1 MKFTT
6 RVKNAVG
13 AFSKNDTPEV
23 AKNSNSPLS
32 REFFRSGSK
41 NKPLLQDWSQ
51 VEMSDQ
57 DMYTGYSYAA
67 IKKRANRASALGK
80 KFLYT
85 EASKEVMA
93 KAKEA
98 KNETEIEHPYLTLI
112 KESTEFTRRKFWH
125 DISTYLDLE
134 GVYYLMAV
142 RAVAE
147 KKDAKEGELDVKVGA
162 IQKLVMLNPY
172 NVRRVVK
179 KSDGTIGAYI
189 ESKNGRYREIPKEMI
204 IEIRLLNPF
213 NNDEAYSMTDAA
225 KESQF
230 TMKQAGDY
238 TRHSIK
244 GNINA
249 PGAITTDVELDD
261 NIFDNFVARIRNHSK
276 GEPLYGNGAGSI
288 SYTSMQVDLDKA
300 ALDKINEI
308 HRSILFAVSG
318 TSKTT
323 LGIEESGTT
332 RDTSQ
337 VQKDN
342 FTEDAV
348 MPQIE
353 DIIDALNLDYRKYYN
368 EEWQKNKYEIVLDN
382 PLESDREAELKDIE
396 IRETELNLR
405 QSLIDLGYEYEIAAK
420 YAHGDIS
427 LEKLGEP
434 TLEVTEEATIEP
446 EKDEKQNTETPNL
459 DTKKQEEEKKPK
471 EDKTTKNTAINKEEN
486 AITSHDI
493 PDLYDGTGVDPS
505 ETGIVLLR
513 TEKIPVLQFIKDN
526 EDDIYYGDEDDSHFG
541 VPAEEEPHLTLLQGF
556 LENANNWK
564 DKVDKCLDGW
574 KMPTIIIE
582 EVSYFERDD
591 YVAIV
596 GLVKKTDELIDGH
609 ERLTLLPHISEFSE
623 YLPHVTLVY
632 IKKGTSTNKWVKPLA
647 KKYNGQKVAVKGL
660 DYGDK
665 PEKKVKKKNSLVQ
678 DNHNALVSDVEVSHS
693 HDCNEH
699 ANDINSTLEKAK
711 NALNPDLQNAV
722 IIQESDL
729 YTATQGLE
737 ADMANAVIF
746 AIRNGNY
753 QEAEDLISESQ
764 EKDFAEQLRLMLAT
778 YYLVLMPIYAKQL
791 LDSRLATYNKQGI
804 FAMTSDV
811 EEYIATSAR
820 KASESHVNTV
830 KKDLLKAFNVAEKG
844 AIKDSMVDIIRAS
857 VEAREEKYLK
867 KLPVNPNLEDI
878 KEAINS
884 GKFDTDKALYKR
896 ARELAREGEG
906 LESIAR
912 AIRNE
917 YQDISVRRATTIA
930 RHETN
935 RVFNMAQYQADVQ
948 FLTESNLMDSAY
960 KVLRNRADDPCPIC
974 AKIIEDTTANPIPFQ
989 KNFVDL
995 GETISANYKKTN
1007 GKPAVQTMTVNYE
1020 AIKAGNVHVNCRC
1033 EYVLV
1038 IKQEDGTFL
1047 NSLDLRIDNSKGYNP
1062 YRDSKGRFASGPSKT
1077 TGGGGGNSVDISTIK
1092 TKESFNKHVEEA
1104 YWAGTYG
1111 SYPSNVEASVRAYQ
1125 GSYHEGI
1132 NDRLRAKDTYRPLVI
1147 NGQETTYMRT
1157 VTEIDSAFNIKTA
1170 KKSTLYRGTDTN
1182 YHSLPVGSKITNR
1195 GYSSTSS
1202 VKERAEGFQSP
1213 SGSLLIINTPK
1224 DSKVALPDLLTI
1236 GQRGRVMNEQEILLP
1251 RGAEMTITKIKDT
1264 TVYVDLAKT

>member
-13 AFSKNDTPEV
+13 VFSKNDNTEV

-179 KSDGTIGAYI
+179 KSDGTVGAYI

-204 IEIRLLNPF
+204 IEVRLLNPF

-368 EEWQKNKYEIVLDN
+368 EDWQKNKYEIILDN

-396 IRETELNLR
+396 IREAELNLR
-405 QSLIDLGYEYEIAAK
+405 QSLIELGYETELAAK

-427 LEKLGEP
+427 LEELGEP
-434 TLEVTEEATIEP
+434 TLEVAMTDAQIMVAAAAELGIQLPNPQDPLAPAVEQEEAEN
-446 EKDEKQNTETPNL
+446 KL
-459 DTKKQEEEKKPK
+459 DK
-471 EDKTTKNTAINKEEN
+471 AEN
-486 AITSHDI
+486 A
-493 PDLYDGTGVDPS
+493 
-505 ETGIVLLR
+505 
-513 TEKIPVLQFIKDN
+513 
-526 EDDIYYGDEDDSHFG
+526 
-541 VPAEEEPHLTLLQGF
+541 
-556 LENANNWK
+556 
-564 DKVDKCLDGW
+564 
-574 KMPTIIIE
+574 
-582 EVSYFERDD
+582 
-591 YVAIV
+591 
-596 GLVKKTDELIDGH
+596 
-609 ERLTLLPHISEFSE
+609 
-623 YLPHVTLVY
+623 
-632 IKKGTSTNKWVKPLA
+632 
-647 KKYNGQKVAVKGL
+647 
-660 DYGDK
+660 
-665 PEKKVKKKNSLVQ
+665 
-678 DNHNALVSDVEVSHS
+678 
-693 HDCNEH
+693 
-699 ANDINSTLEKAK
+699 
-711 NALNPDLQNAV
+711 
-722 IIQESDL
+722 
-729 YTATQGLE
+729 
-737 ADMANAVIF
+737 
-746 AIRNGNY
+746 
-753 QEAEDLISESQ
+753 
-764 EKDFAEQLRLMLAT
+764 
-778 YYLVLMPIYAKQL
+778 
-791 LDSRLATYNKQGI
+791 
-804 FAMTSDV
+804 
-811 EEYIATSAR
+811 
-820 KASESHVNTV
+820 
-830 KKDLLKAFNVAEKG
+830 
-844 AIKDSMVDIIRAS
+844 
-857 VEAREEKYLK
+857 
-867 KLPVNPNLEDI
+867 
-878 KEAINS
+878 
-884 GKFDTDKALYKR
+884 
-896 ARELAREGEG
+896 
-906 LESIAR
+906 
-912 AIRNE
+912 
-917 YQDISVRRATTIA
+917 
-930 RHETN
+930 
-935 RVFNMAQYQADVQ
+935 
-948 FLTESNLMDSAY
+948 
-960 KVLRNRADDPCPIC
+960 
-974 AKIIEDTTANPIPFQ
+974 
-989 KNFVDL
+989 
-995 GETISANYKKTN
+995 
-1007 GKPAVQTMTVNYE
+1007 
-1020 AIKAGNVHVNCRC
+1020 
-1033 EYVLV
+1033 
-1038 IKQEDGTFL
+1038 
-1047 NSLDLRIDNSKGYNP
+1047 GYNP
-1062 YRDSKGRFASGPSKT
+1062 YRDKEGKFADGPPSYVPAGTNQQKIAEAKKKLSAESGKKNKPTTKKVDKGDKSEPNGLVSEKEAKEFTKNSKYKKVVLHGTSAAAAEGIAQSGFRTDLKGVGRQYGDGVYLTPMMDSAREYAKMADNAKGKILTSRVNLTNPYIDGKTGDFAKGAFEFGKKQGIIKKSSQGIDDSPIKDWNKATASYA
-1077 TGGGGGNSVDISTIK
+1077 NSLMEKHDGVIIKGYFDDLVIVKDPASIK
-1092 TKESFNKHVEEA
+1092 TYKVE
-1104 YWAGTYG
+1104 G
-1111 SYPSNVEASVRAYQ
+1111 
-1125 GSYHEGI
+1125 
-1132 NDRLRAKDTYRPLVI
+1132 LK
-1147 NGQETTYMRT
+1147 
-1157 VTEIDSAFNIKTA
+1157 
-1170 KKSTLYRGTDTN
+1170 
-1182 YHSLPVGSKITNR
+1182 
-1195 GYSSTSS
+1195 
-1202 VKERAEGFQSP
+1202 
-1213 SGSLLIINTPK
+1213 
-1224 DSKVALPDLLTI
+1224 
-1236 GQRGRVMNEQEILLP
+1236 
-1251 RGAEMTITKIKDT
+1251 
-1264 TVYVDLAKT
+1264 